1 MNRVIGFDWETFYAS
16 KQGYGTKELGMW
28 RYLHDDRF
36 DPYLLAVSD
45 GEDSWAGPPNRF
57 NWDSLHGQTLVSHN
71 MHFDAMVT
79 DAAQEKNL
87 IPQFKP
93 AAWHCTA
100 NMSAFLC
107 NRRALQDATSY
118 LLGVTLSKE
127 TRDYANGKHAADM
140 VADGKWGEMI
150 AYARMDAY
158 QCQQLWAHYHHR
170 WPEHERR
177 LSELTI
183 RQGWRGIQIDVS
195 LLKRY
200 IVIATDALRITEE
213 QLPWIKA
220 GRPPTSP
227 KAIAE
232 LCRDQGIPCPPVK
245 SREGEEAFIAWE
257 KAYCPKHPWIEHV
270 ANWRS
275 INKFLDSLQT
285 ICTRLS
291 EDGILSFSLKYFGA
305 HTGRWSG
312 DAGINLQNL
321 RKEPLFLDYRR
332 WLISDITRLKEIQN
346 SPTLPAYVS
355 EVLDIR
361 KLFIARPGKKLIIS
375 DLSQIEP
382 RVLAWIVGDEAMLDM
397 MRSGQS
403 PYEAHA
409 RATMGFTGGNMK
421 KEDKDGYA
429 LAKARVLGLGYGCG
443 WEKFIVVAQAMAGLD
458 ITKDDPEFVQ
468 ACNEAGEPCFRVKET
483 FGTDGVTTS
492 QPEPIMV
499 SGYGYTSRK
508 IVNEYRKS
516 NPKIVALW
524 KQLDTG
530 FKDSLGGDFEMTL
543 PSGRVMVYPQV
554 KREARSVPRRDGK
567 PGFERKI
574 VYTAMIGDRRFPMYG
589 GLLVENLV
597 QAASRDV
604 FASQLLELDR
614 TPGLNVLFTVHDEA
628 INEADPE
635 MPVSLVEGIMSQT
648 PEWLRGCPIAAEGC
662 EAAHYKK

>member
-1 MNRVIGFDWETFYAS
+1 MKRIIGYDWETFYAT
-16 KQGYGTKELGMW
+16 KQGYGIKELGMW

-36 DPYLLAVSD
+36 DPYLLSVSD
-45 GEDSWAGPPNRF
+45 GEDSWAGAPRDF
-57 NWDSLHGQTLVSHN
+57 NWDSIEGATLVSHN
-71 MHFDAMVT
+71 KHFDAMV
-79 DAAQEKNL
+79 AESAQAKGL
-87 IPQFKP
+87 IPRMRH
-93 AAWHCTA
+93 ADWHCTA
-100 NMSAFLC
+100 NMSAYLC
-107 NRRALQDATSY
+107 NRRSLADATSY

-127 TRDYANGKHAADM
+127 TRDYANGKHAADIK
-140 VADGKWGEMI
+140 ADGKWDEMLS
-150 AYARMDAY
+150 YARSDAFH
-158 QCQQLWAHYHHR
+158 CQQLFEKYQHR

-183 RQGWRGIQIDVS
+183 KQGTRGIQIDVP
-195 LLKRY
+195 LLKKY
-200 IVIATDALRITEE
+200 IVIATDALRIAED
-213 QLPWIKA
+213 QLPWIA
-220 GRPPTSP
+220 EGRPPTSP

-232 LCRDQGIPCPPVK
+232 LCHKQGIPCPPVK
-245 SREGEEAFIAWE
+245 SRDGEEAFIAWE
-257 KAYCPKHPWIEHV
+257 KAYCPRHPWIEHV

-291 EDGILSFSLKYFGA
+291 DEGILSFSLKYFGA

-312 DAGINLQNL
+312 DAGINMQNL
-321 RKEPLFLDYRR
+321 RKEPLFLDDRR

-346 SPTLPAYVS
+346 SPTLPAYVT

-382 RVLAWIVGDEAMLDM
+382 RVLAWIIGDQAMLDM
-397 MRSGQS
+397 MAKGQS

-429 LAKARVLGLGYGCG
+429 LAKARVLGLGFGCG

-458 ITKDDPEFVQ
+458 ITKDDPEWVQ
-468 ACNEAGEPCFRVKET
+468 ACNDAGEPCFRAPLIS
-483 FGTDGVTTS
+483 GGDGVT
-492 QPEPIMV
+492 QKELEPVMV

-508 IVNEYRKS
+508 IVNEYRAS

-524 KQLDTG
+524 KQLDTE
-530 FKDSLGGDFEMTL
+530 FKNSVGGDFEMTL

-554 KREARSVPRRDGK
+554 KREMRSVPRRDGK
-567 PGFERKI
+567 PGFERKT
-574 VYTAMIGDRRFPMYG
+574 VYTAMVGDRRFPFYG
-589 GLLVENLV
+589 GALTENLV
-597 QAASRDV
+597 QATAREV
-604 FASQLLELDR
+604 FAAQVLTLDEQ
-614 TPGLNVLFTVHDEA
+614 PCLDVLFTVHDEA
-628 INEADPE
+628 INEADLDV
-635 MPVSLVEGIMSQT
+635 PVSFVEGIMSQT
-648 PEWLRGCPIAAEGC
+648 PAWIEGCPIAAEGC